1 MDWDAPA
8 IVLDA
13 RPFGEGDAIATVMT
27 EEHGLHRG
35 LARGGGSRAQAGLWQ
50 PGNLAQV
57 RWVARLS
64 DQLGSFSA
72 EMIHPGAAFVIDDPL
87 ALAMLSAVCAVA
99 EGALPEREP
108 HPRVFHGLVHLVA
121 RLPHGAAMLDDLV
134 RWETTLLADL
144 GYGLDLASCALTG
157 ATDGL
162 AYVSPRTGR
171 AVTEAAAGIWKS
183 RLLRLPSFLAGRDA
197 ATLPN
202 IGMAES
208 GAAETGMA
216 ESGMVETGTAE
227 SGAAET
233 GTTDVGMA
241 ETGAPGTSDAI
252 GWRDGLALTGHFLAR
267 DAFGAQHRP
276 LPRARQMLYD
286 RVAAMAADSDKTIS
300 EGSDAG

>member
-13 RPFGEGDAIATVMT
+13 RPFNEGDAIATVMT

-35 LARGGGSRAQAGLWQ
+35 LARGGASRAQAGLWQ
-50 PGNLAQV
+50 PGNLVQV

-72 EMIHPGAAFVIDDPL
+72 EMIHAGAAFVMDDPL
-87 ALAMLSAVCAVA
+87 ALAMLSSLCAVA

-121 RLPHGAAMLDDLV
+121 RLPHGAAMLNDLIL
-134 RWETTLLADL
+134 WETVLLAEL
-144 GYGLDLASCALTG
+144 GYGLDLTSCALTG
-157 ATDGL
+157 DTAGL

-183 RLLRLPSFLAGRDA
+183 RLLRLPGFLAGGITDDSGGRDA
-197 ATLPN
+197 GAPDA
-202 IGMAES
+202 GAPDAGAPDA
-208 GAAETGMA
+208 GAA
-216 ESGMVETGTAE
+216 
-227 SGAAET
+227 
-233 GTTDVGMA
+233 D
-241 ETGAPGTSDAI
+241 
-252 GWRDGLALTGHFLAR
+252 WRDGLALTGHFLAR

-286 RVAAMAADSDKTIS
+286 RVAAL
-300 EGSDAG
+300 AGESARPNDYGGQQCRMT

>member
-27 EEHGLHRG
+27 EAHGLHRG

-57 RWVARLS
+57 RWVARLA

-87 ALAMLSAVCAVA
+87 ALAMLTAVCAVA

-121 RLPHGAAMLDDLV
+121 RLPLGAAMLNDLIL
-134 RWETTLLADL
+134 WETSLLADL
-144 GYGLDLASCALTG
+144 GYGLDLASCAVTG
-157 ATDGL
+157 ETTGL

-171 AVTEAAAGIWKS
+171 AVTDAAAGVWKS
-183 RLLRLPSFLAGRDA
+183 RLLRLPSFLAGGYTAQPAGSTADSTADTADSGANTADA
-197 ATLPN
+197 A
-202 IGMAES
+202 
-208 GAAETGMA
+208 
-216 ESGMVETGTAE
+216 
-227 SGAAET
+227 
-233 GTTDVGMA
+233 D
-241 ETGAPGTSDAI
+241 
-252 GWRDGLALTGHFLAR
+252 WRDGLALTGHFLAR
-267 DAFGAQHRP
+267 DAFGTQHRP

-286 RVAAMAADSDKTIS
+286 RVAALAAESGTTS

>member
-35 LARGGGSRAQAGLWQ
+35 LARGGASRAQAGLWQ
-50 PGNLAQV
+50 PGNLVQV

-72 EMIHPGAAFVIDDPL
+72 EMIHAGAAFVMDDPL

-121 RLPHGAAMLDDLV
+121 RLPLGTAMLNRAGSVGDGPAGRSRL
-134 RWETTLLADL
+134 RPRP
-144 GYGLDLASCALTG
+144 ASCAVTG
-157 ATDGL
+157 ATAGL

-171 AVTEAAAGIWKS
+171 AVTAAAAGVWKS
-183 RLLRLPSFLAGRDA
+183 RLLRLPGFLAGGRHRR
-197 ATLPN
+197 
-202 IGMAES
+202 S
-208 GAAETGMA
+208 G
-216 ESGMVETGTAE
+216 
-227 SGAAET
+227 
-233 GTTDVGMA
+233 
-241 ETGAPGTSDAI
+241 
-252 GWRDGLALTGHFLAR
+252 GLARRA
-267 DAFGAQHRP
+267 GADRP
-276 LPRARQMLYD
+276 LPGARRVRRAPPP
-286 RVAAMAADSDKTIS
+286 AAPGAADAIRPRRRAGGRIGPRPS